1 MTNDPTPKKISVFA
15 SLEMA
20 VTFMSLTAITVLI
33 GAWCPQ
39 EAVVGREKVFEAFAP
54 DVAKFLIKYGVSDI
68 FHSPWFLFLIAMLTL
83 NMVAVSFQRVFPK
96 VKLLKQVMPFLK
108 GRQIENMPV
117 ARKIYLG
124 NYSSSAAMSFVVNE
138 LAKRKFTVKVDE
150 QSLTAESGKYGRLAA
165 TITHIGLL
173 TLLAGV
179 TVTSWTGYSGFQPVL
194 LGETMLMSG
203 SQHSKLWIGKLPTWG
218 VRVDST
224 RRENYPSGEPKQ
236 WYSNLSIVDEKGKV
250 LKQGEI
256 SVNNPLSYDG
266 TDIYQSSWG
275 IDAVEVSFNGH
286 PQRMQVQPMG
296 KRYAAFLPLDQS
308 TVFIFSVLDTTA
320 PMRVFA
326 KRPDWEAPKLI
337 SELKP
342 GESVTLGT
350 VKLKFDRVIPV
361 SGLQYKN
368 DPGLVTVYIA
378 FAFIMVGVM
387 LAAIPHR
394 HIWVSVEQRSG
405 KEDDPDRTLQLGAVE
420 DPDATLKLNNVA
432 DPDATLKLSATEDPD
447 VTLKLNATH
456 EPTETPARIEATHEP
471 AGTYLYIGGKSLK
484 AKTGFEKLIDKLVE
498 SLSQQIGPQAP
509 PAVTAAKS
517 EPKSFNDRLAETL
530 ENSPASHDEKL
541 VAAGADAHSGD
552 S

>member
-1 MTNDPTPKKISVFA
+1 
-15 SLEMA
+15 
-20 VTFMSLTAITVLI
+20 
-33 GAWCPQ
+33 
-39 EAVVGREKVFEAFAP
+39 
-54 DVAKFLIKYGVSDI
+54 
-68 FHSPWFLFLIAMLTL
+68 
-83 NMVAVSFQRVFPK
+83 
-96 VKLLKQVMPFLK
+96 
-108 GRQIENMPV
+108 
-117 ARKIYLG
+117 
-124 NYSSSAAMSFVVNE
+124 
-138 LAKRKFTVKVDE
+138 
-150 QSLTAESGKYGRLAA
+150 
-165 TITHIGLL
+165 
-173 TLLAGV
+173 
-179 TVTSWTGYSGFQPVL
+179 
-194 LGETMLMSG
+194 
-203 SQHSKLWIGKLPTWG
+203 LWIGKLPTWG

-394 HIWVSVEQRSG
+394 HIWVSVEERSDA
-405 KEDDPDRTLQLGAVE
+405 EDDPERTLQLGAVE
-420 DPDATLKLNNVA
+420 

-447 VTLKLNATH
+447 VTLNLNATH
-456 EPTETPARIEATHEP
+456 EPSETPARVEATREP
-471 AGTYLYIGGKSLK
+471 AGTYLFIGGKSLK

>member
-1 MTNDPTPKKISVFA
+1 MTNEPTPKKISVFA

-20 VTFMSLTAITVLI
+20 ITFMSLTAITVLI

-39 EAVVGREKVFEAFAP
+39 EAAVGREKVFEAFSP
-54 DVAKFLIKYGVSDI
+54 DMAKFLIKYGVSDI

-117 ARKIYLG
+117 ARKVYLG
-124 NYSSSAAMSFVVNE
+124 NYSGSAAMSFIVNE
-138 LAKRKFTVKVDE
+138 LAKRKFKVKVND
-150 QSLTAESGKYGRLAA
+150 QTMTAESGKYGRLAA

-194 LGETMLMSG
+194 MGETMSMSG
-203 SQHSKLWIGKLPTWG
+203 SQHSKLWIGKLPSWG
-218 VRVDST
+218 VRVDDT

-236 WYSNLSIVDEKGKV
+236 WYSNLSIVDAQGKV

-275 IDAVEVSFNGH
+275 IDAVEVSFNGNR
-286 PQRMQVQPMG
+286 QRMQVQPMG

-342 GESVTLGT
+342 GQTIELGT
-350 VKLKFDRVIPV
+350 VKLKFERVIPV

-378 FAFIMVGVM
+378 FGFIMLGVL

-394 HIWVSVEQRSG
+394 HVWVSVEPKSEI
-405 KEDDPDRTLQLGAVE
+405 EDDPDRTLKLGAVE
-420 DPDATLKLNNVA
+420 EPDATLKLTA
-432 DPDATLKLSATEDPD
+432 SDDTEKTLKLSAT
-447 VTLKLNATH
+447 K
-456 EPTETPARIEATHEP
+456 PAEP
-471 AGTYLYIGGKSLK
+471 AGMYLYIGGKSQK
-484 AKTGFEKLIDKLVE
+484 AKTGFEKLVDKLVD
-498 SLSQQIGPQAP
+498 SLTEQIGPQAP
-509 PAVTAAKS
+509 PAVTV
-517 EPKSFNDRLAETL
+517 EEQQLRPIDEELATAT
-530 ENSPASHDEKL
+530 ENSAVQREEKL
-541 VAAGADAHSGD
+541 VAVGADAHSGD